1 MQLNWR
7 SFACSVLKCL
17 RTEKYQ
23 NLLSVCRSFSQLSA
37 SALANRGQVERL
49 VLRVLT
55 IAFLH
60 QSSFASLRQR
70 LILCF
75 ANALLSSCMIHQLVC
90 QRLILSFADVLLS
103 ISMVHEFLCQ
113 RVILSFADTLL
124 SVSLYPRLSQVI
136 PG

>member
-1 MQLNWR
+1 MYAIELEVICMFGSKMFWNR
-7 SFACSVLKCL
+7 KNI
-17 RTEKYQ
+17 K

-37 SALANRGQVERL
+37 QNRGQVERL

-70 LILCF
+70 LIL
-75 ANALLSSCMIHQLVC
+75 
-90 QRLILSFADVLLS
+90 SFADTLLS
-103 ISMVHEFLCQ
+103 GCMVHEFLCQ

-124 SVSLYPRLSQVI
+124 SVSLYVI
-136 PG
+136 RC